1 MSFYYN
7 YCSPPVTHID
17 LVQAKEMDELAERVK
32 LTVESKDAN
41 IALLKVELANQQQ
54 QAFDILNGS

>member
-1 MSFYYN
+1 LFTT
-7 YCSPPVTHID
+7 VTHID

-41 IALLKVELANQQQ
+41 IALLKAELANQQQ